1 MFELGWPELLV
12 IAVVAIVVIGP
23 KDLPRAMRFVGQWT
37 GKLKRMARDFQ
48 GQFNEA
54 LREAELDDVKKDVQA
69 LTKMDPLADVR
80 KELASVDD
88 AARAVDKPKP
98 VPSAFIKP
106 LNAEPASSAPVAAA
120 TAAAATAVAEPAPP
134 AASEPIVSAA
144 PVAEAKP

>member
-12 IAVVAIVVIGP
+12 VAVVAIVVIGP

-80 KELASVDD
+80 KELASVDE
-88 AARAVDKPKP
+88 AAKAVDKPKP
-98 VPSAFIKP
+98 VH
-106 LNAEPASSAPVAAA
+106 
-120 TAAAATAVAEPAPP
+120 
-134 AASEPIVSAA
+134 
-144 PVAEAKP
+144 